1 MDLEEAIEG
10 HQKCQVDELQIQ
22 VKEEEEE
29 EDQVLVVVGYLIEPE
44 TFLAVDE
51 MPKLHI
57 SSPKRF
63 NDVTAKVYGHISLS
77 ECLIPPFSQFS

>member
-1 MDLEEAIEG
+1 VDLEEAIEG

-22 VKEEEEE
+22 VKEEE
-29 EDQVLVVVGYLIEPE
+29 DQVLVVVGYLIEPG

-63 NDVTAKVYGHISLS
+63 NDVTAKVYGHVSLS